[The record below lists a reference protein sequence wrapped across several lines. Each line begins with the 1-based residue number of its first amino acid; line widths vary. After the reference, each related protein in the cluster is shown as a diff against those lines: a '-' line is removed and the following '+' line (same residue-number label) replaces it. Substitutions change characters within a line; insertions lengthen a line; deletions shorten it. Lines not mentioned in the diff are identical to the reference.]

1 MLVGLVGIAL
11 LADSLFVAALAALH
25 VAWVLLLPFA
35 EERWLR
41 EQFGDEYDEYVEQV
55 PRFVGWRTLRGEY
68 VRCGR
73 RATPPL
79 ELYKC
84 NTL

>member
-73 RATPPL
+73 RATPF
-79 ELYKC
+79 
-84 NTL
+84 